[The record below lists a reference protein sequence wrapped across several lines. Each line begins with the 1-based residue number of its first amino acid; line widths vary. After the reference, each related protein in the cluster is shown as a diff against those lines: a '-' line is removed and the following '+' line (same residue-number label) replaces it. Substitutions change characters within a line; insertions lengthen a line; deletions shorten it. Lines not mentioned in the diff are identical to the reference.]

1 MQIQFAQV
9 TATNCELTKTFQ
21 IGHNGQL
28 DSSAIA
34 HMTEGFAR
42 IRAIEDVGQLRGVL
56 EALTPHDA
64 ITCGIPQRGD
74 TPLTTRA
81 GAEFRRD
88 AVARTNEAF
97 TYPYGAA
104 LFPIDVDVEGD
115 AFQSVAAVLDALESA
130 SPWLR
135 DVHRVARPS
144 SSSYVGARGL
154 RGVHVYCGVTNG
166 ADIPA
171 LAKRM
176 QIEQW
181 AAGHGH
187 VKISR
192 SGALL
197 VRQLADALV
206 YQPSRLMFESSP
218 VLHDVTRDIPPDQA
232 FVERAPD
239 PLAGRPGAW
248 RLNGLLDV
256 GKLPRLREIDERRF
270 VTQAKQAKD
279 AKRRDA
285 KRIAIEYQTQNA
297 IASGLEPEAGERFGL
312 LAIRALGDAKLP
324 ASWEVHVKDIGRVT
338 VANILDAL
346 PASLGFQC
354 ADPFDTWRPD
364 LDAKHFGKAEIVM
377 LNGLPGIWSHKLQQ
391 FFAFDADP
399 AADLGTP
406 LAMAAEK
413 LCGLIE
419 YPESSKRAAPFVNV
433 MHALKCLFDEIDAR
447 ATVHAAT
454 GEMRLEGVPPEAELI
469 DALSRV
475 GCAGVTPATVK
486 TAIETLAASNFVDP
500 WRDAMIAL
508 PQWDGTQRLDTFFV
522 DLCDALPSDALT
534 ATTQLLFAGIV
545 KRQLQPGAPLP
556 VVPVLIGPGGTGK
569 SYFVEQLAAAL
580 KFPQPPALAFTD
592 TIRMTMEAATSGIA
606 ELAEMSGMGR
616 RETEEIK
623 LWTTDTSDTYRA
635 PYERRPSAHPRRFAL
650 IGTANKHETNHDAT
664 GNRRFMPVF
673 VNRPIDP
680 NWHVEALQL
689 FAEAKARFVEP
700 DGEYARLV
708 RRASA
713 LVKEYNDA
721 DMRDGIG
728 MPITDLDDIL
738 PPVLRALHRQHGPR
752 IPSAELRAMLDRT
765 PSGRQAHAR
774 AIAGWLLT
782 RGWQPIRSAAARF
795 YDAPQAF
802 IDNLID
808 EKINSALNSTSSPF
822 NTP

>member
-1 MQIQFAQV
+1 MLIQFAQV
-9 TATNCELTKTFQ
+9 TATNCELTKTFR
-21 IGHNGQL
+21 IGENGQL

-42 IRAIEDVGQLRGVL
+42 VRTIEDVGQLREVL
-56 EALTPHDA
+56 ATLTPHDA
-64 ITCGIPQRGD
+64 VTCGIPQRGD

-81 GAEFRRD
+81 GAVLRQD

-97 TYPYGAA
+97 VYPYGAA

-115 AFQSVAAVLDALESA
+115 AFQTVSAVLDALESS

-135 DVHRVARPS
+135 DAHRVARPS

-154 RGVHVYCGVTNG
+154 RGVHVYCAVTNG

-218 VLHDVTRDIPPDQA
+218 VLHDVTREVPADQA

-239 PLAGRPGAW
+239 PLGGRPGAW
-248 RLNGLLDV
+248 RANGLLDV
-256 GKLPRLREIDERRF
+256 ARLPRVRDIDARRF
-270 VTQAKQAKD
+270 LTQTKQAKD

-285 KRIAIEYQTQNA
+285 KRVAIEYQTQNA
-297 IASGLEPEAGERFGL
+297 IASGLEAQAGERYGL
-312 LAIRALGDAKLP
+312 LAIRALGDSKLP
-324 ASWEVHVKDIGRVT
+324 ASWEVQVKDVGRVR
-338 VANILDAL
+338 VADILANIDSA
-346 PASLGFQC
+346 LGFQC

-377 LNGLPGIWSHKLQQ
+377 HDGLPGIWSHKLQQ
-391 FFAFDADP
+391 FFAFDTDP

-406 LAMAAEK
+406 IAMAAEK

-419 YPESSKRAAPFVNV
+419 YPESSKRGAPFVNV
-433 MHALKCLFDEIDAR
+433 MHGLKCLFDEIDAR
-447 ATVHAAT
+447 ATIHAAT
-454 GEMRLEGVPPEAELI
+454 GEMRQDGVPTEAELI
-469 DALSRV
+469 DALSRI
-475 GCAGVTPATVK
+475 GCNGVTPATVK
-486 TAIETLAASNFVDP
+486 AAVETLAAANFIDP
-500 WRDAMIAL
+500 WRDAVLAL
-508 PQWDGTQRLDTFFV
+508 PQWDGTQRLDTFFPE
-522 DLCDALPSDALT
+522 LCDALPSDALT
-534 ATTQLLFAGIV
+534 ASTQLLFAGIL
-545 KRQLQPGAPLP
+545 KRQLDPGAPLP

-569 SYFVEQLAAAL
+569 SYFVEQLALAL
-580 KFPQPPALAFTD
+580 NFPQPPAIAFSD
-592 TIRMTMEAATSGIA
+592 TIRMTMEAATSGVA
-606 ELAEMSGMGR
+606 ELAEMSGMGKR
-616 RETEEIK
+616 DADEIK
-623 LWTTDTSDTYRA
+623 QWTTDTSDTYRA

-650 IGTANKHETNHDAT
+650 IGTANKHETNRDET

-680 NWHVEALQL
+680 HWNVEALQL
-689 FAEAKARFVEP
+689 FAEAKARFIEP
-700 DGEYARLV
+700 EGEYVRLV
-708 RRASA
+708 RRAPD
-713 LVKEYNDA
+713 LVKAYNDA
-721 DMRDGIG
+721 DMREGVG
-728 MPITDLDDIL
+728 LPVSDLDDVL
-738 PPVLRALHRQHGPR
+738 PPILKHLHLQHGPR
-752 IPSAELRAMLDRT
+752 IPSVELRAMLDRS

-802 IDNLID
+802 IDNLLD
-808 EKINSALNSTSSPF
+808 ETINSSLNSASPF
-822 NTP
+822 NAP